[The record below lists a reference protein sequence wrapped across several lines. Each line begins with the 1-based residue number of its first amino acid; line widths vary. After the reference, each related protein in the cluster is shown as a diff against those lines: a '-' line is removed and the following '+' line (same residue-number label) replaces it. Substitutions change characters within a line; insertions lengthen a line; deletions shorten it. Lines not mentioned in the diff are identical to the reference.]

1 MEHSIDEDIKEIEK
15 FKKEIILNRELAQ
28 ESNYIFID
36 YEEALQLINVIEKS
50 NKELETYKKIAEILA
65 QKLVDLEWRIDICDY
80 VSVEICESYGSD
92 ISNCKQCIIDW
103 ARNEVEKDD
112 N

>member
-1 MEHSIDEDIKEIEK
+1 MSEEEKKAIEELKEFIKDNEVQNISIFTAKKVLKLIENK
-15 FKKEIILNRELAQ
+15 
-28 ESNYIFID
+28 D
-36 YEEALQLINVIEKS
+36 
-50 NKELETYKKIAEILA
+50 KELETYKKIAEILA